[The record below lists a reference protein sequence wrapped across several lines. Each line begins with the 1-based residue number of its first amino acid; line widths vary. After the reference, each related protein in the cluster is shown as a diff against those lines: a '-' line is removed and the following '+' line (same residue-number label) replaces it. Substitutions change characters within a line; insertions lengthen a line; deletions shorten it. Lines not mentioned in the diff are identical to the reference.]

1 LREPV
6 EFSPSSQV
14 PALPDFQIK
23 GLESDELDDGELGD
37 ETEGLLD
44 RFHGLGRGHGR
55 GLKPATVVGTGR
67 NDSDWLIKLVA
78 GISKRLVLRGSC
90 RRLSLWSTLATFFD
104 LKQLP
109 RNFLS
114 PFVAA
119 PGAGN

>member
-44 RFHGLGRGHGR
+44 RFHRLGRGHGR
-55 GLKPATVVGTGR
+55 GLKPATVVGTGH
-67 NDSDWLIKLVA
+67 NDSD
-78 GISKRLVLRGSC
+78 
-90 RRLSLWSTLATFFD
+90 
-104 LKQLP
+104 
-109 RNFLS
+109 
-114 PFVAA
+114 
-119 PGAGN
+119 